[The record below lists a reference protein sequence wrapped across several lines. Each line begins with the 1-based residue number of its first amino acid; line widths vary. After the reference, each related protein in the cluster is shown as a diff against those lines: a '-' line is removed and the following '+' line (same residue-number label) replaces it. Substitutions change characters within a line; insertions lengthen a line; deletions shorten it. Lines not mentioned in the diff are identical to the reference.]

1 MASTVERK
9 ANGQIIYGPDKV
21 LDVPNT
27 DLMTLLFG
35 QSKNEETYLTCD

>member
-9 ANGQIIYGPDKV
+9 ANGEIIYGPDKT
-21 LDVPNT
+21 LDVPNV

-35 QSKNEETYLTCD
+35 NFESLRHFVASI

>member
-9 ANGQIIYGPDKV
+9 ANGEVIYGPDKV
-21 LDVPNT
+21 LEVPSV

-35 QSKNEETYLTCD
+35 N